1 MQLRITH
8 SQSRLEMLK
17 ANIKNTYNNFIILPF
32 MFLSLCFFLSGS
44 MWTVLPLSACMLE
57 LRAHLLVPLMISIAI
72 GDARND
78 ELLDHLCAIFPQL
91 CKFLGCVE
99 FLGLQE

>member
-1 MQLRITH
+1 
-8 SQSRLEMLK
+8 
-17 ANIKNTYNNFIILPF
+17 
-32 MFLSLCFFLSGS
+32 
-44 MWTVLPLSACMLE
+44 MLE